1 MLGLLSLN
9 LTHVLTSDE
18 KNCSSGNEQRAEID
32 TSNIRLGFV
41 DFLPLRNPSGQYQDF
56 RYTQSC
62 KPKQTSETYH
72 AGKLSAG
79 DFVSVESFCNVACF
93 FVSFAQWLLVY
104 FSVY

>member
-18 KNCSSGNEQRAEID
+18 KFCSSGNEQRADID

-56 RYTQSC
+56 RYTLNVNRN
-62 KPKQTSETYH
+62 KQVKRIMLEN
-72 AGKLSAG
+72 
-79 DFVSVESFCNVACF
+79 SVLAILC
-93 FVSFAQWLLVY
+93 L
-104 FSVY
+104 

>member
-56 RYTQSC
+56 RYTLNVNRN
-62 KPKQTSETYH
+62 KQVKRIMLEN
-72 AGKLSAG
+72 
-79 DFVSVESFCNVACF
+79 SVLAILC
-93 FVSFAQWLLVY
+93 L
-104 FSVY
+104 